1 MGVLIWHDWARL
13 LALTSAFSVGWAA
26 IWAFF
31 YRKFFWDFVGA
42 TLGPGGLVPP
52 PSAAIFVKIIVD
64 FPVLQVINLVN
75 ALVTLGL
82 EWPLPPVARL
92 KIHGSMSFRVALYI
106 WCTGAACE
114 LALPQTRASRP
125 ATISDT
131 WTCSPAAFVYQTA
144 FPALFYLVAAM
155 AYGRALAKGETIAS
169 EHKPAASPRPVKV

>member
-42 TLGPGGLVPP
+42 SLGPGGLVPP

-106 WCTGAACE
+106 WCTGAA
-114 LALPQTRASRP
+114 S
-125 ATISDT
+125 
-131 WTCSPAAFVYQTA
+131 FVYQTA